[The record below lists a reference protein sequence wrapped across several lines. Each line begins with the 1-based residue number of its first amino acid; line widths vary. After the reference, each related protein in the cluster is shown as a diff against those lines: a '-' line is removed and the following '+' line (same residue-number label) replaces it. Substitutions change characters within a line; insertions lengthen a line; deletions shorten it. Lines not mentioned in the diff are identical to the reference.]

1 MTIANTNIRTLAD
14 LNPAQ
19 TTTTATGK
27 DGNVLGKDQFMK
39 LMVAQLKHQDPLDP
53 AKNEE
58 FLAQLAQFSS
68 LEGITNLNDSVSAM
82 ATSMRSSATSEA
94 AALVG
99 RSVLV
104 PTDQTLM
111 QGDGLIGNVNVTEP
125 TDNLVVDITDQ
136 AGANVAHLSLGAQQA
151 GTTRFVWDGTNS
163 AGVAQPPGV
172 YKVKAYSA
180 SDSTQALAVDLPE
193 YVVSVSLGT
202 DGMQLNLAG
211 GKSVPVTDVKEIQ

>member
-14 LNPAQ
+14 LNPASS
-19 TTTTATGK
+19 ATGAAASK
-27 DGNVLGKDQFMK
+27 EVLGKDQFMK
-39 LMVAQLKHQDPLDP
+39 LMIAQLKHQDPLDP

-68 LEGITNLNDSVSAM
+68 LEGITNLNESVSAM
-82 ATSMRSSATSEA
+82 ATSMRSSVTSEA

-111 QGDGLIGNVNVTEP
+111 QGDGMMGNVNVTQP
-125 TDNLVVDITDQ
+125 TDNLVVDITDM

-151 GTTRFVWDGTNS
+151 GTTRFIWDGTNS
-163 AGVAQPPGV
+163 AGEVQPVGV

-180 SDSTQALAVDLPE
+180 SDSTQALSVDLPE
-193 YVVSVSLGT
+193 YVVSVSLGK
-202 DGMQLNLAG
+202 DGMQLNLSG
-211 GKSVPVTDVKEIQ
+211 GTSVAVADVKEIQ

>member
-14 LNPAQ
+14 LNPAP
-19 TTTTATGK
+19 TTTNGK
-27 DGNVLGKDQFMK
+27 DGKDVLGKDQFMK

-53 AKNEE
+53 SKNEE

-111 QGDGLIGNVNVTEP
+111 
-125 TDNLVVDITDQ
+125 
-136 AGANVAHLSLGAQQA
+136 
-151 GTTRFVWDGTNS
+151 
-163 AGVAQPPGV
+163 
-172 YKVKAYSA
+172 
-180 SDSTQALAVDLPE
+180 
-193 YVVSVSLGT
+193 
-202 DGMQLNLAG
+202 
-211 GKSVPVTDVKEIQ
+211 